1 MPKKIL
7 ITGASGFVGSFL
19 VEEALGRGMEV
30 WAAVRPTSSRQW
42 LADERINV
50 LPLHFSDEAM
60 LREELQR
67 HMEQA
72 GVFDYVI
79 HAAGATKAR
88 NREDFFRSNTL
99 VTRNLA
105 KVLKETGALDGRM
118 VFMSSLSIMGAI
130 HENDGMELT
139 EEDVPQPNTAYAE
152 SKLAAEEEL
161 AKISGLD
168 YIILRPTGIYG
179 PREKDYFLMAKSIKG
194 HVDFAVGYKPQ
205 VITFV
210 YVRDVVQAAF
220 LALEKGQRGK
230 AYFLS
235 DGAEYSSRDFS
246 DLLQKEMGTR
256 GVVHICAPLWVL
268 RAVCSVSGWMAKIR
282 GKLTTLNL
290 DKYRILCQRNWR
302 CDITPARKE
311 LDYSPQWQLGRG
323 VTETVKWYKD
333 NGWL

>member
-1 MPKKIL
+1 MKKKIL

-19 VEEALGRGMEV
+19 VEEALERGMEV
-30 WAAVRPTSSRQW
+30 WAAVRPTSSQQW
-42 LADERINV
+42 LSDERINI
-50 LPLHFSDEAM
+50 LPLHFADEEM
-60 LREELQR
+60 LRKEVLQ
-67 HMEQA
+67 HMEANGQ
-72 GVFDYVI
+72 FNYVI

-88 NREDFFRSNTL
+88 TREDFFKSNAL

-105 KVLKETGALDGRM
+105 KVLTETGALQGRM

-130 HENDGMELT
+130 HEKDGKPLC

-152 SKLAAEEEL
+152 SKIAAEKEL
-161 AKISGLD
+161 ENIPGLD

-179 PREKDYFLMAKSIKG
+179 PREKDYFLMAKSIG
-194 HVDFAVGYKPQ
+194 QHVDFAVGYKPQ
-205 VITFV
+205 VITFI

-220 LALEKGQRGK
+220 LALEKGERGK

-246 DLLQKEMGTR
+246 DLLQKRMGVR

-268 RAVCSVSGWMAKIR
+268 RIVCAISGKMAQMR

-290 DKYRILCQRNWR
+290 DKYHILCQRNWR
-302 CDITPARKE
+302 CDINPAKKE
-311 LDYSPQWQLGRG
+311 LGFSPQWQLERG
-323 VTETVKWYKD
+323 VDETVGWYKD

>member
-1 MPKKIL
+1 MSKKIL

-19 VEEALGRGMEV
+19 VEEALSRGMDV
-30 WAAVRPTSSRQW
+30 WAAVRKESSRQW

-50 LPLHFSDEAM
+50 LPLHFSDEEK
-60 LREELQR
+60 LRTEISQ
-67 HMEQA
+67 HVKGHGA
-72 GVFDYVI
+72 FDCVI

-88 NREDFFRSNTL
+88 NREDFFRSNAI

-105 KVLKETGALDGRM
+105 RVLTDTHALKGRF
-118 VFMSSLSIMGAI
+118 VFMSSLSVMGAI
-130 HENDGMELT
+130 HETDGGELS
-139 EEDVPQPNTAYAE
+139 ERDVPQPNTFYAE
-152 SKLAAEEEL
+152 SKLAAEAEL
-161 AKISGLD
+161 AQIASLD
-168 YIILRPTGIYG
+168 YVILRPTGIYG

-205 VITFV
+205 VITFI

-220 LALEKGQRGK
+220 LALERGVRGK

-268 RAVCSVSGWMAKIR
+268 RVVCAISGKAAQMR
-282 GKLTTLNL
+282 NKLTTLNL

-302 CDITPARKE
+302 CDITPACKE
-311 LDYSPQWQLGRG
+311 LGFSPQWQLPRG
-323 VTETVKWYKD
+323 VEETVKWYKD

>member
-1 MPKKIL
+1 MPEKIL
-7 ITGASGFVGSFL
+7 ISGASGFVGSFL
-19 VEEALGRGMEV
+19 VEEALDRGMEV

-50 LPLHFSDEAM
+50 LPLHFSDEAVLKKEM
-60 LREELQR
+60 QQ
-67 HMEQA
+67 HVEQGGA
-72 GVFDYVI
+72 FDYVI

-88 NREDFFRSNTL
+88 DREDFFRSNTL

-105 KVLKETGALDGRM
+105 KVLTETGALKGRM
-118 VFMSSLSIMGAI
+118 VFLSSLSIMGAI
-130 HENDGMELT
+130 HETDGKELT
-139 EEDVPQPNTAYAE
+139 EEDTPQPNTAYAE

-161 AKISGLD
+161 AKIPGLD
-168 YIILRPTGIYG
+168 YVILRPTGIYG

-205 VITFV
+205 VITFI

-220 LALEKGQRGK
+220 LALEKGQCGK

-246 DLLQKEMGTR
+246 DLLQREMGTR
-256 GVVHICAPLWVL
+256 NVLHICAPLWVL
-268 RAVCSVSGWMAKIR
+268 RVVCSISGWTARMR
-282 GKLTTLNL
+282 GRLTTLNL

-311 LDYSPQWQLGRG
+311 LDFSPQWQLERG
-323 VTETVKWYKD
+323 VAETVKWYKEK
-333 NGWL
+333 GWL